1 MRAAL
6 PGDTLPV
13 LCCKF
18 GQVQVHVALSNQHIC
33 KKNKKKQEPPPS
45 PNRYFPIS
53 IERLPLSRL
62 SRFFFRI
69 KVSPSC
75 AATGTGLNGFKM
87 REWLCVFVTRFS
99 QVPGLTLFCLA
110 LLPEPPSSSLPVL
123 HLPGRP
129 ARFQMHRSHC
139 RGLQTVC
146 WLPQGPKA
154 YHLNA
159 YSEQRGWGG
168 GVKVI

>member
-33 KKNKKKQEPPPS
+33 KKTKKNKKPPPTPPAQIAIS
-45 PNRYFPIS
+45 PFPS
-53 IERLPLSRL
+53 SAFRSHDFHV
-62 SRFFFRI
+62 FFFRI

-99 QVPGLTLFCLA
+99 QVPGLTLFLSRFA
-110 LLPEPPSSSLPVL
+110 PGASFLFSPRPPPPQPASSLPDAPL
-123 HLPGRP
+123 SL
-129 ARFQMHRSHC
+129 
-139 RGLQTVC
+139 
-146 WLPQGPKA
+146 QGPA
-154 YHLNA
+154 DCLLA
-159 YSEQRGWGG
+159 ATGS
-168 GVKVI
+168 